1 MLRLIAGKHRGRRL
15 HVPDNHRQTRPTL
28 DRVRET
34 IFNILAHNSDFPLLE
49 GANVLDL
56 FAGSGSLGFE
66 ALSRGAVHVTFVDQ
80 DLTSLA
86 CVKKNGD
93 TLEAQKSITI
103 CKGFTEK
110 INPPSKPFDIV
121 LIDPPYYKG
130 MSEPTLENLLRQGA
144 LKPHHIIALEM
155 AIDEQLQLPE
165 GFMIVKE
172 VTCGPGRLYFLRALI
187 KQL

>member
-1 MLRLIAGKHRGRRL
+1 M
-15 HVPDNHRQTRPTL
+15 HVPDNHRLTRPTL

-34 IFNILAHNSDFPLLE
+34 IFNILEHNADYPALDD
-49 GANVLDL
+49 ANVLDL

-66 ALSRGAVHVTFVDQ
+66 ALSRGASHVTFVDQ
-80 DLTSLA
+80 DLASLV
-86 CVKKNGD
+86 CLKKNAEI
-93 TLEAQKSITI
+93 LAAQGAITI

-130 MSEPTLENLLRQGA
+130 MSEPTLENLLRQNA

-165 GFMIVKE
+165 GFTILKE
-172 VTCGPGRLYFLRALI
+172 ITCGPGRLYFLRTTHLA
-187 KQL
+187 